1 MSALRSE
8 LSRREDDF
16 QGDLSLFSERDQQQR
31 SQIEAMQRDAKAS
44 SEAQAQKMS
53 VLSASLEEAQRHN
66 EVSCSNHHRHLLSP
80 PRTTHH
86 SLSHTLQELLGEIHA
101 LQASTEESAVNTAQA
116 EARRREVA
124 ERLEASEASR
134 SKEREQALLLREGA
148 EHAVRNTQQAC
159 CLVTHTHHPHL
170 SPHLAFSFTRAHTHT
185 HSPL

>member
-16 QGDLSLFSERDQQQR
+16 QGDLSLFLERDQQQR

-148 EHAVRNTQQAC
+148 EHAVRDNNKRVA
-159 CLVTHTHHPHL
+159 
-170 SPHLAFSFTRAHTHT
+170 S
-185 HSPL
+185 